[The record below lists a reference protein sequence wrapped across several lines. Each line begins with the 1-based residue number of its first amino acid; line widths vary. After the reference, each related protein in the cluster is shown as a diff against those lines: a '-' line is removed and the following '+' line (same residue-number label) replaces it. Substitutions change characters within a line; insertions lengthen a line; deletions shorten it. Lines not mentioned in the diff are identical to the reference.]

1 MTHTT
6 FMDKF
11 PVNTLVINKSE
22 TSASSIDD
30 ILKHY
35 ESKIQKHPIATYIAI
50 FDHYAH
56 TTALEGEI
64 NPEIKN
70 AKNIIFC
77 FGAAIPN
84 SKILAIR
91 PRSIGVAEKE
101 DSFVI
106 EFMDAPKEK
115 LTEVMTEW
123 TQALLKD

>member
-22 TSASSIDD
+22 TSACSVDD

-35 ESKIQKHPIATYIAI
+35 KSKIQKHPIATYIAI